1 MLLLESLSSLTEK
14 KRSATTGQQYPMM
27 ALPFC
32 LKVKI
37 LYFPYAETHSRP
49 TWEIIKAALEKVATG
64 SFSSRFQPL
73 FPHFFERADW

>member
-49 TWEIIKAALEKVATG
+49 TWEIIRAAPGKAATDD
-64 SFSSRFQPL
+64 FSAHFQPL
-73 FPHFFERADW
+73 SAHFFERADW